1 MPKKYSREILMI
13 LKDHIQSFPGTER
26 AVNALIR
33 QLADSD
39 AADVITMK
47 YVKTNFAIIPEIEKA
62 AIELILLTEEKK
74 LGMQLYFS
82 PAPVIVHADQLF
94 LQPLLSRLFSDLL
107 HTARQNSTVK
117 IHVTGNEG
125 RCIIE
130 CINKGQMMIRQ
141 HSEAYFKKYRI
152 TNVSGAPTT
161 PAEKILPAYQQLI
174 KDMNGELLYS
184 FSKEKDNYFRL
195 KLPLG

>member
-1 MPKKYSREILMI
+1 MI
-13 LKDHIQSFPGTER
+13 LKDYLQSFPGTER
-26 AVNALIR
+26 AVDALVR
-33 QLADSD
+33 QLADP
-39 AADVITMK
+39 AMADMVTME
-47 YVKTNFAIIPEIEKA
+47 YVKTDFAIIPEIEKA
-62 AIELILLTEEKK
+62 AIEQIALTEEKK

-94 LQPLLSRLFSDLL
+94 LQPLLFRLFSDLL
-107 HTARQNSTVK
+107 HTARHNSTVK

-130 CINKGQMMIRQ
+130 CINQGQMIIRQ

-152 TNVSGAPTT
+152 TNVSGAVATQ
-161 PAEKILPAYQQLI
+161 AEKILPAYQQLI
-174 KDMNGELLYS
+174 KDMDGELLYS